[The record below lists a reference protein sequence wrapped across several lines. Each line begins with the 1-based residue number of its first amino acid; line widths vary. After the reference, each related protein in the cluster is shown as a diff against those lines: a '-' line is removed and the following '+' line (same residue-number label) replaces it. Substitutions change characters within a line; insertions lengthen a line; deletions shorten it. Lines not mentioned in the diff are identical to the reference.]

1 MDMFDKRDNQINIK
15 DKFSLEN
22 IKRIY
27 KKILRSFKKYFSTNV
42 LFLTYV
48 FASVFIGFLLRY
60 FTVGNVSEI
69 KAFVCDFTIAILLG
83 SFGYLIKPKRQFIYF
98 FLLTVFYT
106 FLCIINHIYYEFL
119 SEIIR
124 CTIPGDRYILNV

>member
-1 MDMFDKRDNQINIK
+1 M
-15 DKFSLEN
+15 
-22 IKRIY
+22 
-27 KKILRSFKKYFSTNV
+27 
-42 LFLTYV
+42 
-48 FASVFIGFLLRY
+48 LRY

-106 FLCIINHIYYEFL
+106 FLCSVDCNKTSIKLQEGETMSYKWVSEKDFIKFVNSAEIINLQKQRYLNYFIENGFL
-119 SEIIR
+119 IK
-124 CTIPGDRYILNV
+124 